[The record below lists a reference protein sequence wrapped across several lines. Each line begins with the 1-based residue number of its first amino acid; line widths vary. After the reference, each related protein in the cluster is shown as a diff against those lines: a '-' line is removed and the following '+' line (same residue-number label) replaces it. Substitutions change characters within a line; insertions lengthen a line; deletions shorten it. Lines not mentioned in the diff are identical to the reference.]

1 MRHGSRKKKE
11 PGPAASDVPVPKT
24 KAKAKAK
31 PKPAATPKAKPP
43 TRSKQPKAARAS
55 TAADAAVTQPLTF
68 WGGSGKHV
76 ANKRQRTDAAAG
88 ASADGAGQERTD
100 NARASCDGPRVADA
114 DADTVVAGP
123 LEFELSSGQLVTETD
138 MIAELEKQLAEPA
151 AVPSVDPSSASHVDG
166 ASAASAAGGSG
177 SEEVVHNSG
186 ESNADHDHSRDSS
199 DSSSNSSA
207 VRPGPSHGSGQ
218 LRSL

>member
-1 MRHGSRKKKE
+1 MAPRKRKE
-11 PGPAASDVPVPKT
+11 PGPVPKT

-31 PKPAATPKAKPP
+31 PKPTATPKAKPP
-43 TRSKQPKAARAS
+43 TGSKQPKAARAP

-123 LEFELSSGQLVTETD
+123 LHFELSSGQLVTETE

-186 ESNADHDHSRDSS
+186 ESNRDHSRDSS